1 MPDRIRILLLIPHL
15 GGGGAE
21 HVISTL
27 ACHLD
32 PARYEIH
39 LGLVTQSSNA
49 YPPPPE
55 WVTIH
60 PLNSSRVRYGA
71 FKLVRLIWL
80 LRPAVILSGM
90 AHLNLLVLML
100 RPFLPSKTCIC
111 VRQNGALSATLSDA
125 SAHRTRL
132 FFAAAYRS
140 ANRVICQTPAM
151 AAEFHQ
157 LGVNPR
163 KINVLH
169 NPVDLDGIRALG
181 SATRVQPASASPR
194 LVAVARLATEKG
206 LDMLLEAFAGLLK
219 DYPAAELDILGKGP
233 CESALKAQCTSLAL
247 HDHVHFRG
255 EVSLP
260 AEHFGAATAFVLSS
274 RHEGLPNALLEAA
287 AAGLPIIALPASAG
301 LVALI
306 TGQSGVWLATEIS
319 AAALRNALSEAVE
332 SIPSTPRFRHSWIE
346 PFDRRRAIPAY
357 QDMIEA
363 VFEESHA

>member
-21 HVISTL
+21 HVINTL
-27 ACHLD
+27 ARNLN

-39 LGLVTQSSNA
+39 LGLVTQSPNA
-49 YPPPPE
+49 YPPPPS

-71 FKLVRLIWL
+71 LKLVRLIWL

-111 VRQNGALSATLSDA
+111 VRQNGALSATLGDA
-125 SAHRTRL
+125 HPSLARP

-151 AAEFHQ
+151 ATEIHQ
-157 LGVNPR
+157 LGVNPGR
-163 KINVLH
+163 INVLH

-181 SATRVQPASASPR
+181 SATLVKPASPSPR
-194 LVAVARLATEKG
+194 LVAVGRLAPEKG
-206 LDMLLEAFAGLLK
+206 LDLLLEAFAGLLK
-219 DYPAAELDILGKGP
+219 DYPAAELDIFGKGP
-233 CESALKAQCTSLAL
+233 CEAALKAQCKSLAL
-247 HDHVHFRG
+247 DDHVRFRG
-255 EVSLP
+255 EVLLP
-260 AEHFGAATAFVLSS
+260 AEYFGAATAFVLSS

-306 TGQSGVWLATEIS
+306 TGQSGVWLAAEIS
-319 AAALRNALSEAVE
+319 AAALKDALSEAFQ
-332 SIPSTPRFRHSWIE
+332 SIPSAPRFRHIWIE

-363 VFEESHA
+363 VLEESYA